1 MRYRVLGPLD
11 VVADDG
17 QVQFVGGPK
26 QRIVLAVLV
35 AAAGRAV
42 SVDRLLQA
50 MYGEDAAP
58 NNRATMHTYVSNLR
72 RTLGDV
78 VVRQGDGYVLRSIGS
93 TIDAVE
99 FEDAYRA
106 ATALVAPDEVAG
118 GLRDAL
124 LMWRGH
130 PYADV
135 EGHGILDGEIT
146 RLNEVR
152 MSALEA
158 RIDADMRAGRHREVV
173 AELDALTVEHP
184 FRENLRAMHMLALY
198 RSGRQSEA
206 LRAYGRTRTALVE
219 GLGIDPSPQLQEM
232 EQRILDQDRT
242 LMVTVGPTVQR
253 RAVLVADVDGPWPDP
268 AARDMALARRDSE
281 LAAAAARCGGVTLT
295 PRGTAGY
302 AVFVEPIHAVQAA
315 RAVLNDRTRI
325 AIDFGDL
332 ELGEDEPVGPPLVR
346 AARLV
351 AVANPGQALC
361 SSAGHQALT
370 LAGVSGW
377 AAASLGR
384 FDIVGL
390 DGEVDIYQLVGGG
403 FGNDFPPLQLDRLPP
418 LLPRGSERSVPGFEL
433 RSLIGVGELGEV
445 HRAYQPSVGREVA
458 VRIFE
463 TGMVEHPQFVR
474 RFESALQR
482 ITRVEHPTVVPLLD
496 YWREPN
502 RAVMVSRLMTGG
514 DLAERIPDG
523 GFPPADALAIFETVA
538 AGVASAHRHGV
549 VHGRLRPE
557 NILFDDEANPYV
569 ADLGVDEI
577 CAGIITFATTAYDAP
592 ERLGGILATPAADV
606 YSLGVLLQQLLSG
619 TPPPLDRPLPTG
631 HDRVAEVIARA
642 IDADPSARQE
652 TVDDLV
658 VQLREA
664 LAVAVDPTFA
674 AARNPYRGLE
684 AFEQADAAD
693 FFGRENAVA
702 EMVGV
707 LETQHLLVVV
717 GPSGIGKSSVVKAGL
732 VPALRRG
739 AVTGSESW
747 LVTELTPGRAP
758 FDQLA
763 AALERVATV
772 EVPDIIGELTTG
784 TRRLDD
790 IVASVLPD
798 GSVVLLIVDQFEE
811 LFTETFD
818 EQERRAFMDVLAEVA
833 SRPHSSIRI
842 IATLRADY
850 FDRPLGYA
858 VFGNVLRGRTVA
870 LGAMTAMELADAVR
884 RPAAAVGVEVDA
896 GLVARITGEA
906 ERQPGALPL
915 VQHAM
920 AELFDRRRTNTLT
933 VGDLDE
939 SGGLS
944 DALGRRAEA
953 IYGELDES
961 LRDQTRRV
969 FLSLVNVSED
979 HDNSR
984 RRVRRTELEQEGLRI
999 DELDALLPEFG
1010 RHRLLTFD
1018 RDPASRTPTVEV
1030 AHEALLDHWPRLRA
1044 WIDDARDDLLTR
1056 RRLAAAAADWI
1067 NAGSDRSFL
1076 YAGGRLDVAEA
1087 WASNAG
1093 VSLTDDEHR
1102 FLTSSRAEA
1111 EHEASART
1119 RRRRAIIGLLGAGLV
1134 ATTVLG
1140 SFALAQRAAADT
1152 QARQARARDLAGQA
1166 QLAIAEDPERAVMLA
1181 LTAMQTTHTPLP
1193 EAVSAL
1199 QAAMQADRVVTT
1211 VNDVGAQAFDAR
1223 TDGSLVVVDR
1233 TDAPGFTFI
1242 DPITGTVTG
1251 SVTTSRPP
1259 SSGSLTFDPSGR
1271 VLGVG
1276 YQAPDT
1282 PTAQSTSGASD
1293 KPVIEQ
1299 FEVPGGRSLGTLSGP
1314 AGSYDGLA
1322 YDAGARWLAAVRN
1335 TGDSPTIMVWD
1346 LKSRGAP
1353 ISAGPGVEFRFI
1365 PGTDTLVVVD
1375 PDAPTLTV
1383 IHLEPNGAIRTERRI
1398 SRPDVQYTAM
1408 AVDPTGGLVAI
1419 ASLQGRRVDVFD
1431 ITTGEARATL
1441 NMPSP
1446 GQLEFSGDG
1455 KLLAVAGG
1463 DNLIRVYSAP
1473 TYTQKLLLA
1482 GSPDQPYALAFSP
1495 DSSRL
1500 VSAVPGQL
1508 RSWDLSPQGPAAL
1521 GNFHATGGFVGLF
1534 AVGADQSSALVTMY
1548 KGGTGTIE
1556 RVDRATDSV
1565 TEVLGDLHQ
1574 DAPADSLISA
1584 DMTAVTGLDQNFLAH
1599 EFNLGTGRSV
1609 ALGRCETVLA
1619 LDRSGATALVDGQ
1632 GLCAPGGPA
1641 PPPLA
1646 GPPTV
1651 SRVLDMAT
1659 GRTILDLGATS
1670 LWGGVLGPPRDDG
1683 RPGIVVA
1690 LTGDAND
1697 VHVRDLSTGADLG
1710 TYAPAKGFLLKAT
1723 LTADAK
1729 RLVLTTTTGDLTV
1742 LDLAK
1747 LARAHRPEDA
1757 VVWTV
1762 KAHNGSVQGLA
1773 VSNTG
1778 FIATASSAGSAR
1790 VWSPEGHLLADL
1802 PIHPDDVPSVAFA
1815 RGTNTLYFEDGND
1828 VLRKFSLDA
1837 VESMRL
1843 ARSLV
1848 TRPFTSDECTRYFP
1862 QQHCPT
1868 FHP

>member
-72 RTLGDV
+72 RALGDV
-78 VVRQGDGYVLRSIGS
+78 VVRQGDGYVLQSIGS
-93 TIDAVE
+93 TTDAVE

-135 EGHGILDGEIT
+135 EGHGLLDGEIT

-152 MSALEA
+152 LTALEA

-184 FRENLRAMHMLALY
+184 FRENLRALHMLALY
-198 RSGRQSEA
+198 RSGRQGEA

-232 EQRILDQDRT
+232 ERRILAQDRT
-242 LMVTVGPTVQR
+242 LMITVGPTVQR
-253 RAVLVADVDGPWPDP
+253 RAVLVADIDGPWPDP

-281 LAAAAARCGGVTLT
+281 LAAAAGRCGGITLT
-295 PRGTAGY
+295 PRGMAGY
-302 AVFVEPIHAVQAA
+302 AVFVEPIHAVRAAQA
-315 RAVLNDRTRI
+315 VVNDRTRI

-332 ELGEDEPVGPPLVR
+332 ELGEDEPMGPPLVR
-346 AARLV
+346 AARFV

-361 SSAGHQALT
+361 SSASHQALT

-403 FGNDFPPLQLDRLPP
+403 FGIDFPPLQLDRLPP

-474 RFESALQR
+474 RFESVLQR
-482 ITRVEHPTVVPLLD
+482 VTRVEHPTVVPLLD
-496 YWREPN
+496 YWREPS

-514 DLAERIPDG
+514 HLGERIPDG
-523 GFPPADALAIFETVA
+523 GFPPVDALAIFETVA

-557 NILFDDEANPYV
+557 NILFDDEGNAYV

-592 ERLGGILATPAADV
+592 ERLGGILATPAADI

-642 IDADPSARQE
+642 LDTDPSARPQ

-707 LETQHLLVVV
+707 LETEPLLVVV

-747 LVTELTPGRAP
+747 LVTETTPGRAP

-772 EVPDIIGELTTG
+772 EVPDILGEITSG
-784 TRRLDD
+784 DRRLDD

-811 LFTETFD
+811 LFTETVD
-818 EQERRAFMDVLAEVA
+818 EHERRAFMDVLADVA
-833 SRPHSSIRI
+833 SRPRSSIRI

-858 VFGNVLRGRTVA
+858 VLGNVLRGRTVA
-870 LGAMTAMELADAVR
+870 LGAMTATELADAIR
-884 RPAAAVGVEVDA
+884 RPAATVGVEVDA
-896 GLVARITGEA
+896 ALVARITGEA

-920 AELFDRRRTNTLT
+920 AELFDRRQTNTIT

-944 DALGRRAEA
+944 DALGQRAEA

-961 LRDQTRRV
+961 LRDQARRV
-969 FLSLVNVSED
+969 FLNLVNVSED
-979 HDNSR
+979 HDNTR
-984 RRVRRTELEQEGLRI
+984 RRVRRTELEQEGLRG

-1030 AHEALLDHWPRLRA
+1030 AHEALLDNWPRLRA
-1044 WIDDARDDLLTR
+1044 WIEDARDDLLTR
-1056 RRLAAAAADWI
+1056 RRLAAAAADWV

-1076 YAGGRLDVAEA
+1076 YAGARLSAALSWVGDVQPDLSDLERGFIDAAVGVSETQLRQQVSANRRLRILVAASVVGVIVAVVGTVVAVGQAKKANRRRAVAEA
-1087 WASNAG
+1087 AQLVETVRGEPDLSESTMIQLAVAADRRTSTPATKALLLDAVAHASGRSNGPDVGMQLTGDTPISTNGKILVGDDNNALGTVLDATTLQPLVRNLRPAPTVVVNTGTRLLGVNGATLETVDLQTGETVGPPPGVTAGPTRYALSPDGTTLAVATDTTDSRDPGAFTLYDVSSGQPRITLDPFGGEAIQGVTFSPDGGDVLSVIDGGQAIAWDATSGHVIFNSGLQGAATVTRVAMSPSGKVIALGRDNGSIQLWSDDGQQWMELALQQPHQKEISWIDFDSTGHHMVSTSRDG
-1093 VSLTDDEHR
+1093 VSVVWDTA
-1102 FLTSSRAEA
+1102 T
-1111 EHEASART
+1111 
-1119 RRRRAIIGLLGAGLV
+1119 GLV
-1134 ATTVLG
+1134 VAGPQSFGGDGGTVTFFRPKSATSLVNVASGRTWNW
-1140 SFALAQRAAADT
+1140 
-1152 QARQARARDLAGQA
+1152 DLPHDG
-1166 QLAIAEDPERAVMLA
+1166 L
-1181 LTAMQTTHTPLP
+1181 
-1193 EAVSAL
+1193 
-1199 QAAMQADRVVTT
+1199 VTT
-1211 VNDVGAQAFDAR
+1211 VPGVNLGATVSASPEIRMVVGNANGASVYDPTSTAPRQVSVASQLTKIGVAASGDGKRFVVVYANGAVELHDTATGELLTLFDHRVEVFGLDLGDNSAQGTLVRRDIMIAVDGSGTRVAFQSTDHRIYVVDDSGTIVDTISSTSERQDVQALDLSDDGKELVVSTKAGEALWYQVGGSALAKAIALPGSGYDGHFVADDRISVVGSGGARIIDPRSSQPTKDLAVGADA
-1223 TDGSLVVVDR
+1223 T
-1233 TDAPGFTFI
+1233 
-1242 DPITGTVTG
+1242 
-1251 SVTTSRPP
+1251 
-1259 SSGSLTFDPSGR
+1259 
-1271 VLGVG
+1271 
-1276 YQAPDT
+1276 
-1282 PTAQSTSGASD
+1282 
-1293 KPVIEQ
+1293 
-1299 FEVPGGRSLGTLSGP
+1299 
-1314 AGSYDGLA
+1314 
-1322 YDAGARWLAAVRN
+1322 
-1335 TGDSPTIMVWD
+1335 
-1346 LKSRGAP
+1346 
-1353 ISAGPGVEFRFI
+1353 RF
-1365 PGTDTLVVVD
+1365 
-1375 PDAPTLTV
+1375 
-1383 IHLEPNGAIRTERRI
+1383 
-1398 SRPDVQYTAM
+1398 
-1408 AVDPTGGLVAI
+1408 AVDPTRRFLATEDATGSIQLWDAQLMSRVGEAIRVRGVNTAAPIRFTADGHYLLVSGPAETSWVDVSTADWRSIACGLVTE
-1419 ASLQGRRVDVFD
+1419 Q
-1431 ITTGEARATL
+1431 
-1441 NMPSP
+1441 
-1446 GQLEFSGDG
+1446 
-1455 KLLAVAGG
+1455 
-1463 DNLIRVYSAP
+1463 
-1473 TYTQKLLLA
+1473 
-1482 GSPDQPYALAFSP
+1482 
-1495 DSSRL
+1495 
-1500 VSAVPGQL
+1500 
-1508 RSWDLSPQGPAAL
+1508 LSP
-1521 GNFHATGGFVGLF
+1521 T
-1534 AVGADQSSALVTMY
+1534 
-1548 KGGTGTIE
+1548 
-1556 RVDRATDSV
+1556 DRARY
-1565 TEVLGDLHQ
+1565 LG
-1574 DAPADSLISA
+1574 
-1584 DMTAVTGLDQNFLAH
+1584 
-1599 EFNLGTGRSV
+1599 
-1609 ALGRCETVLA
+1609 
-1619 LDRSGATALVDGQ
+1619 
-1632 GLCAPGGPA
+1632 
-1641 PPPLA
+1641 
-1646 GPPTV
+1646 
-1651 SRVLDMAT
+1651 
-1659 GRTILDLGATS
+1659 
-1670 LWGGVLGPPRDDG
+1670 
-1683 RPGIVVA
+1683 
-1690 LTGDAND
+1690 
-1697 VHVRDLSTGADLG
+1697 
-1710 TYAPAKGFLLKAT
+1710 
-1723 LTADAK
+1723 
-1729 RLVLTTTTGDLTV
+1729 
-1742 LDLAK
+1742 
-1747 LARAHRPEDA
+1747 
-1757 VVWTV
+1757 
-1762 KAHNGSVQGLA
+1762 
-1773 VSNTG
+1773 
-1778 FIATASSAGSAR
+1778 SAGA
-1790 VWSPEGHLLADL
+1790 PL
-1802 PIHPDDVPSVAFA
+1802 P
-1815 RGTNTLYFEDGND
+1815 
-1828 VLRKFSLDA
+1828 
-1837 VESMRL
+1837 
-1843 ARSLV
+1843 
-1848 TRPFTSDECTRYFP
+1848 
-1862 QQHCPT
+1862 CP
-1868 FHP
+1868 

>member
-17 QVQFVGGPK
+17 EVQLVGGPK
-26 QRIVLAVLV
+26 QRTVLAVLI

-58 NNRATMHTYVSNLR
+58 SNRATMHTYVSNLR

-78 VVRQGDGYVLRSIGS
+78 VVRQGDGYVLRSTGS
-93 TIDAVE
+93 TTDAAE

-135 EGHGILDGEIT
+135 EGHGSFDGEIT

-152 MSALEA
+152 LTALEA

-232 EQRILDQDRT
+232 ERRILVQDRT

-253 RAVLVADVDGPWPDP
+253 RAVLVVDVDGPWPDP
-268 AARDMALARRDSE
+268 AARDTALARRDSE
-281 LAAAAARCGGVTLT
+281 LAAAAGRCGGVTLT
-295 PRGTAGY
+295 PRGMAGY
-302 AVFVEPIHAVQAA
+302 AVFVEPIHAVRAA
-315 RAVLNDRTRI
+315 QGVVNDRTRI

-361 SSAGHQALT
+361 SLAGHQALT

-403 FGNDFPPLQLDRLPP
+403 FGSDFPALQLDRLPP
-418 LLPRGSERSVPGFEL
+418 LLPRGSGRSVPGFEL

-463 TGMVEHPQFVR
+463 SGMVEHPQFVR
-474 RFESALQR
+474 RFESASQR

-496 YWREPN
+496 YWREPD

-514 DLAERIPDG
+514 HLAERIPGG

-557 NILFDDEANPYV
+557 NILFDDEGNAYV
-569 ADLGVDEI
+569 SDLGVDEI
-577 CAGIITFATTAYDAP
+577 CAGVITFATTAYDAP
-592 ERLGGILATPAADV
+592 ERLGGILATPAADI

-619 TPPPLDRPLPTG
+619 APPPLDGPLPTG
-631 HDRVAEVIARA
+631 HDRVAGVIARA
-642 IDADPSARQE
+642 IDADPSARPE

-658 VQLREA
+658 VQLRKA

-684 AFEQADAAD
+684 AFEQADAVD
-693 FFGRENAVA
+693 FFGREQAVA

-707 LETQHLLVVV
+707 LETEHLLVVV

-758 FDQLA
+758 FDQLT

-772 EVPDIIGELTTG
+772 EVPDIIAEITTG
-784 TRRLDD
+784 DRSLDD
-790 IVASVLPD
+790 IVAPVLPE
-798 GSVVLLIVDQFEE
+798 GGVVLLIVDQFEE
-811 LFTETFD
+811 LFTETLD
-818 EQERRAFMDVLAEVA
+818 EEERRAFMDALADVA

-858 VFGNVLRGRTVA
+858 AFGNVLRGRTVA
-870 LGAMTAMELADAVR
+870 LGAMTATELADAVR

-896 GLVARITGEA
+896 ALIARITGEA

-920 AELFDRRRTNTLT
+920 AELFERRQTNTIT

-944 DALGRRAEA
+944 EALGRRAEA
-953 IYGELDES
+953 IYLELDQS
-961 LRDQTRRV
+961 LRDQARRV

-979 HDNSR
+979 HDNTR
-984 RRVRRTELEQEGLRI
+984 RRVRRSELEQEGLRA

-1056 RRLAAAAADWI
+1056 RRLAAAAADWL
-1067 NAGSDRSFL
+1067 NAGSDPSFL

-1087 WASNAG
+1087 WASHAG
-1093 VSLTDDEHR
+1093 VSLTDDERR
-1102 FLTSSRAEA
+1102 FLNSSRTEA
-1111 EHEASART
+1111 EHEASGRT
-1119 RRRRAIIGLLGAGLV
+1119 RRRRAIVGLLGAGLV
-1134 ATTVLG
+1134 TTTVLG

-1152 QARQARARDLAGQA
+1152 QARRARSRDLAGQA
-1166 QLAIAEDPERAVMLA
+1166 QLAIVEDPERAVMLA

-1199 QAAMQADRVVTT
+1199 QAATQADRVVTT
-1211 VNDVGAQAFDAR
+1211 VNDVGAQAFDAG
-1223 TDGSLVVVDR
+1223 TDGSIVVVDR
-1233 TDAPGFTFI
+1233 PDAPGFTFV
-1242 DPITGTVTG
+1242 DPVTGTVTKT
-1251 SVTTSRPP
+1251 VTTTRSP
-1259 SSGSLTFDPSGR
+1259 SWNALALDPSGR

-1276 YQAPDT
+1276 YQAPDSPT
-1282 PTAQSTSGASD
+1282 PQSTNTQSD
-1293 KPVIEQ
+1293 VPVIEQ
-1299 FEVPGGRSLGTLSGP
+1299 FEVPGGQSLGMLSGP
-1314 AGSYDGLA
+1314 AGSYENVA
-1322 YDAGARWLAAVRN
+1322 YDASGRWLAAVRN
-1335 TGDSPTIMVWD
+1335 TGDTSTVMLWD
-1346 LKSRGAP
+1346 LANNGAR
-1353 ISAGPGVEFRFI
+1353 IAAGPGVEFRFI
-1365 PGTDTLVVVD
+1365 PGTESLVIAD
-1375 PDAPTLTV
+1375 PDTPTLTV
-1383 IHLEPNGAIRTERRI
+1383 VHLEPSGGIRTERHI
-1398 SRPDVQYTAM
+1398 PRPDVPYTAM
-1408 AVDPTGGLVAI
+1408 AVDPSGRLIAV
-1419 ASLQGRRVDVFD
+1419 ASLPGRRVDILD
-1431 ITTGEARATL
+1431 ITTGESRATL

-1446 GQLEFSGDG
+1446 GQPEFSRDG
-1455 KLLAVAGG
+1455 KLLAIAGG
-1463 DNLIRVYSAP
+1463 DNLIRIYSAP
-1473 TYTQKLLLA
+1473 TYTQQLLLA
-1482 GSPDQPYALAFSP
+1482 GSPDQPYGLAFSP

-1500 VSAVPGQL
+1500 VSAVAGQL

-1521 GNFHATGGFVGLF
+1521 GNFHATGGFVGSF
-1534 AVGADQSSALVTMY
+1534 AVGADQSKALVTMY
-1548 KGGTGTIE
+1548 KEGTGAIE
-1556 RVDRATDSV
+1556 RINQATGGI

-1574 DAPADSLISA
+1574 DTPAGSLISA
-1584 DMTAVTGLDQNFLAH
+1584 DMTAATGLDQNFLAH
-1599 EFNLGTGRSV
+1599 ELNLGTGRSV
-1609 ALGRCETVLA
+1609 AFGRCENVLA

-1632 GLCAPGGPA
+1632 GLCAPRPG
-1641 PPPLA
+1641 PPPLP
-1646 GPPTV
+1646 GPPAA
-1651 SRVLDMAT
+1651 SRVLDVAT
-1659 GRTILDLGATS
+1659 GHTILDLGATS
-1670 LWGGVLGPPRDDG
+1670 LWGGVFGPPLEDG
-1683 RPGIVVA
+1683 RPRIVVVLA
-1690 LTGDAND
+1690 GDAND

-1710 TYAPAKGFLLKAT
+1710 TYAPDKGSLLKAA

-1729 RLVLTTTTGDLTV
+1729 RLVLTTTTGDLIV

-1747 LARAHRPEDA
+1747 LAHARRPNDA
-1757 VVWTV
+1757 VIWTV

-1773 VSNTG
+1773 VSTTG
-1778 FIATASSAGSAR
+1778 LITTASSAGSVR

-1802 PIHPDDVPSVAFA
+1802 PIRPDDVPSVAFA

-1828 VLRKFSLDA
+1828 VLRKFSLDTA
-1837 VESMRL
+1837 TSIRL

-1848 TRPFTSDECTRYFP
+1848 TRPFTSDECSRYFP

-1868 FHP
+1868 LHP

>member
-1 MRYRVLGPLD
+1 VRYRVLGPLD

-17 QVQFVGGPK
+17 ELQFVGGPK
-26 QRIVLAVLV
+26 QRVVLAVLI

-50 MYGEDAAP
+50 MYGEDASP

-78 VVRQGDGYVLRSIGS
+78 VVRQGDGYVLRSTGS
-93 TIDAVE
+93 TTDAVE

-124 LMWRGH
+124 VMWRGH

-135 EGHGILDGEIT
+135 EGHGFLDGEIT

-152 MSALEA
+152 LTALEA

-206 LRAYGRTRTALVE
+206 LRAYGHTRTALVE
-219 GLGIDPSPQLQEM
+219 GLGIDPSPELQEM
-232 EQRILDQDRT
+232 ERRILVQDRT
-242 LMVTVGPTVQR
+242 LMATVGPTVQR

-268 AARDMALARRDSE
+268 AARDTALARRDSE
-281 LAAAAARCGGVTLT
+281 LAAAAGRCGGVTLT
-295 PRGTAGY
+295 PRGMAGY
-302 AVFVEPIHAVQAA
+302 AVFVEPIHAVRAAQA
-315 RAVLNDRTRI
+315 VVNDRTRI
-325 AIDFGDL
+325 AIDYGDL

-361 SSAGHQALT
+361 SLAGHQALT
-370 LAGVSGW
+370 LTGVSGW

-403 FGNDFPPLQLDRLPP
+403 FGSDFPPLQLDRLPP

-474 RFESALQR
+474 RFESASQR

-514 DLAERIPDG
+514 HLGERIPDG

-549 VHGRLRPE
+549 VHGRLRPQ
-557 NILFDDEANPYV
+557 NILFDDEGNAYV

-577 CAGIITFATTAYDAP
+577 CAGIITFGTTAYDAP

-642 IDADPSARQE
+642 IDADPSARPE

-664 LAVAVDPTFA
+664 LAVAVDPTFV

-684 AFEQADAAD
+684 AFEQADAVD
-693 FFGRENAVA
+693 FFGREHAVA

-707 LETQHLLVVV
+707 LETEHLLVVV

-758 FDQLA
+758 FDQLT

-772 EVPDIIGELTTG
+772 EVPDIIGEIMTG
-784 TRRLDD
+784 ERRLDD
-790 IVASVLPD
+790 IVTPLLPD
-798 GSVVLLIVDQFEE
+798 GSIVLLVVDQFEE
-811 LFTETFD
+811 LFTETLD
-818 EQERRAFMDVLAEVA
+818 EQERRAFMDVLADVA

-870 LGAMTAMELADAVR
+870 LGAMTATELADAVR

-896 GLVARITGEA
+896 ALVARITGEA

-920 AELFDRRRTNTLT
+920 AELFERRLSNTIT

-944 DALGRRAEA
+944 EALGRRAEA
-953 IYGELDES
+953 IYGGLNES
-961 LRDQTRRV
+961 LRDQARRV
-969 FLSLVNVSED
+969 FLSLVNVSEH
-979 HDNSR
+979 HDNTR
-984 RRVRRTELEQEGLRI
+984 RRVRRTELEQQGLRD

-1056 RRLAAAAADWI
+1056 RRLAAAAADWL
-1067 NAGSDRSFL
+1067 NAGSDPSFL

-1087 WASNAG
+1087 WASHSG

-1102 FLTSSRAEA
+1102 FLTSGRAEA

-1119 RRRRAIIGLLGAGLV
+1119 RRRRAIVGLLGAGLLT
-1134 ATTVLG
+1134 TTVLG
-1140 SFALAQRAAADT
+1140 GFALAQRAAADT

-1199 QAAMQADRVVTT
+1199 QAATQADRVVTT
-1211 VNDVGAQAFDAR
+1211 VNDVAAQAFDAR
-1223 TDGSLVVVDR
+1223 TDGSIVVVDR
-1233 TDAPGFTFI
+1233 PDAPGFTFI
-1242 DPITGTVTG
+1242 DPVTGTVTKT
-1251 SVTTSRPP
+1251 VTTSRPP
-1259 SSGSLTFDPSGR
+1259 SWNSLALDPSGR

-1276 YQAPDT
+1276 YQAPDN
-1282 PTAQSTSGASD
+1282 PTTQSTNTAPD
-1293 KPVIEQ
+1293 EPVIEQ

-1314 AGSYDGLA
+1314 AGSYESLA
-1322 YDAGARWLAAVRN
+1322 YDASARWLAAVRN
-1335 TGDSPTIMVWD
+1335 TGDSSTVMLWD
-1346 LKSRGAP
+1346 LATHGAP
-1353 ISAGPGVEFRFI
+1353 ISAGRGVEFRFI
-1365 PGTDTLVVVD
+1365 PGTDSLVVAD
-1375 PDAPTLTV
+1375 LDTPTLTV
-1383 IHLEPNGAIRTERRI
+1383 VHLEPNGGIRTERQI
-1398 SRPDVQYTAM
+1398 PRPDVQYTAM
-1408 AVDPTGGLVAI
+1408 AVDPAGGLVAV
-1419 ASLQGRRVDVFD
+1419 ASLQGRRVDILD
-1431 ITTGEARATL
+1431 ITTGESRATL

-1446 GQLEFSGDG
+1446 GQLEFSRDG
-1455 KLLAVAGG
+1455 ELLAVAGG

-1473 TYTQKLLLA
+1473 TYTQQLLLA
-1482 GSPDQPYALAFSP
+1482 GSPDQPYGLAFSP

-1500 VSAVPGQL
+1500 VSAASGQL
-1508 RSWDLSPQGPAAL
+1508 RSWDLSPKGPAAL
-1521 GNFHATGGFVGLF
+1521 GNFHATGGFVGSF
-1534 AVGADQSSALVTMY
+1534 AVRADQSTALVTVY
-1548 KGGTGTIE
+1548 KDGTGAIE
-1556 RVDRATDSV
+1556 RVDQATGSI

-1584 DMTAVTGLDQNFLAH
+1584 DMTAATGLDQNFLAH

-1609 ALGRCETVLA
+1609 ALGRCEVVLA

-1632 GLCAPGGPA
+1632 GLCAPGPA
-1641 PPPLA
+1641 PPPLP
-1646 GPPTV
+1646 GPPTA
-1651 SRVLDMAT
+1651 SRVVDVAT
-1659 GRTILDLGATS
+1659 GHTILDLGATS
-1670 LWGGVLGPPRDDG
+1670 LWGGVFGPPREDG
-1683 RPGIVVA
+1683 RPGIVVVMA
-1690 LTGDAND
+1690 GDAND

-1710 TYAPAKGFLLKAT
+1710 TYAPDNGFLLKAA

-1729 RLVLTTTTGDLTV
+1729 QLVLTTTTGDLIV

-1747 LARAHRPEDA
+1747 LAHAHRPQDA
-1757 VVWTV
+1757 VIWTV

-1773 VSNTG
+1773 VSTTG
-1778 FIATASSAGSAR
+1778 LIATASSAGNAR

-1802 PIHPDDVPSVAFA
+1802 PIRPDDVPSVAFA
-1815 RGTNTLYFEDGND
+1815 SGTNTLYFEDGNQ
-1828 VLRKFSLDA
+1828 VLRKFSLDPA
-1837 VESMRL
+1837 ASIRL

-1868 FHP
+1868 VHP